1 MGRGQQCQAIIS
13 LQSVGQLY
21 DTYGEQRGHALLS
34 GMTTSI
40 ILRCNDSKSVE
51 FARDTIGTHFEE
63 YTGHVEREQIGD
75 RSVVTNR
82 ETRVEEQH
90 DFAAGDFGRFA
101 PGEAVVCRQ
110 GEGWV
115 HGQIRRFN

>member
-1 MGRGQQCQAIIS
+1 
-13 LQSVGQLY
+13 
-21 DTYGEQRGHALLS
+21 
-34 GMTTSI
+34 MTTSI